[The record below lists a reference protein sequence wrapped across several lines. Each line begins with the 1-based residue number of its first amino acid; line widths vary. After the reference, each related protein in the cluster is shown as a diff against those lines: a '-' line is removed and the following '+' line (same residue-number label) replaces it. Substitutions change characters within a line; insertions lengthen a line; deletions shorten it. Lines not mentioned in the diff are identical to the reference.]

1 MRFQD
6 LYKKY
11 YKHIQFLNIYIREAH
26 PIDGWW
32 MGRRLT
38 RALVKLYSDMVSM
51 DYYDPK
57 TIEERRAVAGDCQ
70 EALRFGVRTYVD
82 NMDDMVNKAYAAWPT
97 RQYLVGLDGKV
108 VYAGKM
114 GPQSLKPKELEVAIE
129 EYLREIS

>member
-1 MRFQD
+1 

-11 YKHIQFLNIYIREAH
+11 YNHIEFLNIYIREAH

-38 RALVKLYSDMVSM
+38 RGLVKLYSNRVSM

-114 GPQSLKPKELEVAIE
+114 GPRSLKPKELEVAIE